1 MLSRAE
7 RTEIIVEQRFYD
19 KYGKRMFRNLKSGM
33 DSFLRNGSGR
43 QLYVALRTL
52 LGPYVS
58 GTRRIEHPR
67 FVMTFQMEREEFT
80 FDVDAMS
87 LIVEVRDASGDC
99 RFRDDAI
106 SERWI
111 YWLPVVFGLD
121 F

>member
-7 RTEIIVEQRFYD
+7 RTELVVEQRFYD

-33 DSFLRNGSGR
+33 GSFLRNGSGR

-52 LGPYVS
+52 LGPDVS

-67 FVMTFQMEREEFT
+67 FVMVFQMEDDVFT

-87 LIVEVRDASGDC
+87 LVVEVRDASGDC
-99 RFRDDAI
+99 RFKDGVLSD
-106 SERWI
+106 RWI
-111 YWLPVVFGLD
+111 HWLPIVFGLD
-121 F
+121 S